1 MNEKHIFYVEWRNFR
16 SDYINRRI
24 FRDTTYQEVISAA
37 SIPDDIVYLQI
48 TDITN
53 EFIGDFEKKVNN
65 NGLLM

>member
-1 MNEKHIFYVEWRNFR
+1 MNEKRIFYVEWRNFR
-16 SDYINRRI
+16 SDYTNRRI

-53 EFIGDFEKKVNN
+53 EFIGDFEKRVSN